1 MEAEF
6 KDFSDID
13 WDTFLQNL
21 TLTPNL
27 TVINVGDWDDFLKDN
42 NATTIIRHNTD
53 LVHFTPN
60 DEENL
65 SGRVEISWDQLNQ
78 TEKEKEILR
87 KYGFS
92 PFNKDTALPMTVF
105 YSVLFLAGV
114 PGNFLT
120 CFSQRPASCS
130 AFVPRWHQ
138 NLIQKMY
145 SSPQVPLQCGSSKI
159 PTT

>member
-60 DEENL
+60 EENL

-120 CFSQRPASCS
+120 CFIILLNSYMKAP
-130 AFVPRWHQ
+130 P
-138 NLIQKMY
+138 NLFLFNLAIVDIMT
-145 SSPQVPLQCGSSKI
+145 LTMGKI
-159 PTT
+159 FKLFKET

>member
-60 DEENL
+60 EENL

-78 TEKEKEILR
+78 TEKEKEIFR

-120 CFSQRPASCS
+120 CFIILLNSYMKAP
-130 AFVPRWHQ
+130 P
-138 NLIQKMY
+138 NLFLFNLAIVDIMT
-145 SSPQVPLQCGSSKI
+145 LTMGKI
-159 PTT
+159 FKLFKET

>member
-1 MEAEF
+1 MESMETEF

-27 TVINVGDWDDFLKDN
+27 TVINVDWDDFLKDN
-42 NATTIIRHNTD
+42 NATTIIRHTTN
-53 LVHFTPN
+53 LVHSRLDPN
-60 DEENL
+60 DQDPMFPD
-65 SGRVEISWDQLNQ
+65 VSWDQLNQ

-120 CFSQRPASCS
+120 CFIILLNSYMKAP
-130 AFVPRWHQ
+130 P
-138 NLIQKMY
+138 NLFLFNLAIVDIMT
-145 SSPQVPLQCGSSKI
+145 LTMGKI
-159 PTT
+159 F

>member
-1 MEAEF
+1 METEF

-53 LVHFTPN
+53 LVHSTPN
-60 DEENL
+60 EENL
-65 SGRVEISWDQLNQ
+65 SGRFEISWDQLNQ

-120 CFSQRPASCS
+120 CFIILLNSYMKAP
-130 AFVPRWHQ
+130 P
-138 NLIQKMY
+138 NLFLFNLAIVDIMT
-145 SSPQVPLQCGSSKI
+145 LTMGKI
-159 PTT
+159 IRFTTKY